1 MKEKLNRFYIFKLIK
16 LILFTFLFH
25 SCSTNLNQVFKE
37 EPVTKESV
45 AAPVE
50 ASPEIAEAF
59 KMETS
64 SGKKEKKIKT
74 KKKKEIVKDATKILP
89 PDLEKLYGPIDL
101 NSKEVWNSFVPYATN
116 EEETL
121 MKVAFFGITVGFMK
135 INIGPMVKVKN
146 TKAYHLT
153 VKLKSADFYS
163 FIYSLNNTV
172 ETFIDAKTIT
182 PLKYSLIQ
190 RESKQNVD
198 DFQVFDVEK
207 RQTHFW
213 YKREKIKTKEVQTKN
228 DVAYITQYFQDSLSS
243 LFFTRG
249 LPLAPGKV
257 LEFPLVNK
265 GKTVMVKIKV
275 AGIEDIKVNNKFQK
289 AYRIEASSY
298 PLEGEK
304 KDEYVL
310 FWYSQD
316 PEKRLLK
323 FSAKV
328 KFGDVS
334 GEMVDY
340 KQGPPLLLGDP

>member
-1 MKEKLNRFYIFKLIK
+1 LKEKLNRSYIFKLTK
-16 LILFTFLFH
+16 LILIAFLFH
-25 SCSTNLNQVFKE
+25 SCSTNINQVFKE
-37 EPVTKESV
+37 EPSAKEGDSV
-45 AAPVE
+45 SVE
-50 ASPEIAEAF
+50 VSPEIAEAF
-59 KMETS
+59 KVETS
-64 SGKKEKKIKT
+64 SEKKEKKIKT
-74 KKKKEIVKDATKILP
+74 KKKKEVLKNKPELLP
-89 PDLEKLYGPIDL
+89 PELAKLYEPIDL
-101 NSKEVWNSFVPYATN
+101 NSKEVWKSFVPYATN

-135 INIGPMVKVKN
+135 ITIGPMVQVKN

-163 FIYSLNNTV
+163 FIYSLDNTV
-172 ETFIDAKTIT
+172 ESFVDAKTII
-182 PLKYSLIQ
+182 PLKYTLLQ

-198 DFQVFDVEK
+198 DFQVYDVEK

-213 YKREKIKTKEVQTKN
+213 YKREKLKTKEVQKKN
-228 DVAYITQYFQDSLSS
+228 DVGYLTQYFQDSLSS

-275 AGIEDIKVNNKFQK
+275 VGIEDIKINKKFQK
-289 AYRIEASSY
+289 AFRIEASSY

-310 FWYSQD
+310 FWYSLD

-340 KQGPPLLLGDP
+340 KQGAPLNLNDK

>member
-1 MKEKLNRFYIFKLIK
+1 L
-16 LILFTFLFH
+16 
-25 SCSTNLNQVFKE
+25 
-37 EPVTKESV
+37 
-45 AAPVE
+45 
-50 ASPEIAEAF
+50 
-59 KMETS
+59 
-64 SGKKEKKIKT
+64 
-74 KKKKEIVKDATKILP
+74 D
-89 PDLEKLYGPIDL
+89 
-101 NSKEVWNSFVPYATN
+101 
-116 EEETL
+116 
-121 MKVAFFGITVGFMK
+121 
-135 INIGPMVKVKN
+135 
-146 TKAYHLT
+146 
-153 VKLKSADFYS
+153 
-163 FIYSLNNTV
+163 NTV
-172 ETFIDAKTIT
+172 ESFVDAKTIT
-182 PLKYSLIQ
+182 PLKYTLLQ

-198 DFQVFDVEK
+198 DFQVYDVEK

-213 YKREKIKTKEVQTKN
+213 YKREKLKTKEVQKKN
-228 DVAYITQYFQDSLSS
+228 DVGYLTQYFQDSLSS

-275 AGIEDIKVNNKFQK
+275 VGIEDIKINKKFQK
-289 AYRIEASSY
+289 AFRIEASSY

-310 FWYSQD
+310 FWYSLD

-340 KQGPPLLLGDP
+340 KQGAPLNLNDK